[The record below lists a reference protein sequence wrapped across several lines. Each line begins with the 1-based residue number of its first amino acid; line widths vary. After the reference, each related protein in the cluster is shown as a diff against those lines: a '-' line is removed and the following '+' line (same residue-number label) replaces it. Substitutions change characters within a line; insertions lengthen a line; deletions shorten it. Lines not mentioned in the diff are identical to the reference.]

1 MTGLTGQRKKEIIK
15 RDSKVISP
23 SSSRPYPLVVDSANG
38 VIITDV
44 EGRRYIDF
52 AAGIAVMNI
61 GYSNPDVLQAV
72 TMQMEKMSHCAFPD
86 FFAEPPVKLAEKLR
100 SLTGYER
107 VFFCNSGTES
117 VEAALKLVMWKT
129 HRQALLGFYG
139 AFHGRTLGSLS
150 LTCSKII
157 QKEHFPSFRVVH
169 THYAYCYRCPL
180 HLKYPDCGIE
190 CAKQIETVIFKQ
202 ELSSKD
208 IAAIVVE
215 PILGEGGYIIPPQ
228 EFHREIRRIC
238 DDHNIMMIA
247 DEVQSGCYRT
257 GTFMAMENFKVRA
270 DVVCMAKALGA
281 GLPLGAML
289 SDGHIMNWPPGTHSN
304 TFGGNLTASAG
315 SLAALDF
322 MEKEDL
328 GNNAR
333 QVGSHIMKRLHKM
346 QDDYPVIGDVRGLGL
361 MIGVEIVKPDG
372 SIDPKVRDRI
382 VVEGFKEGIILL
394 PCGDSVIRI
403 SPPLIITKE
412 EADIGLDRFE
422 EALKKVKLCG

>member
-1 MTGLTGQRKKEIIK
+1 
-15 RDSKVISP
+15 
-23 SSSRPYPLVVDSANG
+23 
-38 VIITDV
+38 
-44 EGRRYIDF
+44 
-52 AAGIAVMNI
+52 
-61 GYSNPDVLQAV
+61 
-72 TMQMEKMSHCAFPD
+72 MEKMSHCAFPD

-157 QKEHFPSFRVVH
+157 QKEHFPSFQVVH

-289 SDGHIMNWPPGTHSN
+289 SDSHIMDWPPGTHSN
-304 TFGGNLTASAG
+304 TFGGNLAASAG
-315 SLAALDF
+315 SLAALEF

-361 MIGVEIVKPDG
+361 MIGVEIVKSDG